1 MNILDIAIVILIGM
15 NVGYVVRL
23 WQGNREWENENAE

>member
-1 MNILDIAIVILIGM
+1 MNILDIAIVILVGM

-23 WQGNREWENENAE
+23 WQDNREWENENAE